1 MRKALQSC
9 TSDMPSRLQPLG
21 ARSAS
26 PVSASKRESPMLL
39 RHRAERPA
47 SNVPPAVQV
56 DLAARAVPED
66 RAVLV
71 VPAAPG
77 GRVVRHLISKVPVGR
92 EVRVGLAVPVGQVG
106 HRPTSRGVDRV
117 VPADRADRRPTSATA
132 APADQ
137 VVPVGLVGL
146 VGRRPTSTIAVVP
159 TDTIG
164 VRRGTRTT
172 TTGAD
177 AFTERHGATDPRPG
191 AGVRLRRRPTSGSCR
206 RRGDHLRRPSTTGAT
221 RSSPSGIPVTTSGA
235 SGSSESGFLFR
246 SEANP

>member
-1 MRKALQSC
+1 
-9 TSDMPSRLQPLG
+9 
-21 ARSAS
+21 
-26 PVSASKRESPMLL
+26 MLL

-47 SNVPPAVQV
+47 SNVPPAVQA

-71 VPAAPG
+71 DPVVQAAPG
-77 GRVVRHLISKVPVGR
+77 GRVVRHLIPKVPVGP
-92 EVRVGLAVPVGQVG
+92 EVRVGLVGLVG
-106 HRPTSRGVDRV
+106 HRPTSRGVDRVVPADRADRADRRPTSRGVDRV

-137 VVPVGLVGL
+137 VVPAGRVGLVGRG
-146 VGRRPTSTIAVVP
+146 GRRPTSTIAVVP

-177 AFTERHGATDPRPG
+177 AFTERHGATDPRRG
-191 AGVRLRRRPTSGSCR
+191 AGVRLRRRRTSGSCR